1 MYNYFNMR
9 KKYLLTISAIGLSVL
24 LSGCTFNLGFG
35 GGSTGPDGGI
45 YKTVNKG
52 ETWQPK
58 SLIPTVSGKP
68 NLINSLDANVLAMD
82 PGDPR
87 ALYYGTLENGL
98 YYSYDGADAWF
109 PVTGLNRTTI
119 NAVAVDPFN
128 KCVIYA
134 AIENKLMKSSDCSR
148 TWQQTYYDN
157 ALDVWVS
164 SIAIDHYDSHNVFI
178 GTSRGE
184 VIGSSDYGKSWRTLG
199 RLNDKVR
206 KVVVN
211 PADSRIMYAATERK
225 SLFRSTDKGETWVSL
240 EDALKEFPDSGRF
253 RDLYVSKVQPGL
265 VILATNYGLIKSI
278 NSGDDWTALKLITP
292 EKDATINAVVISEKN
307 PREIYYVTNTTFYGT
322 NDGGD
327 NWTTKKLPSAR
338 AGWNL
343 VADPNDAAIMY
354 LSVKQIKE

>member
-1 MYNYFNMR
+1 
-9 KKYLLTISAIGLSVL
+9 
-24 LSGCTFNLGFG
+24 
-35 GGSTGPDGGI
+35 
-45 YKTVNKG
+45 
-52 ETWQPK
+52 
-58 SLIPTVSGKP
+58 
-68 NLINSLDANVLAMD
+68 
-82 PGDPR
+82 
-87 ALYYGTLENGL
+87 
-98 YYSYDGADAWF
+98 
-109 PVTGLNRTTI
+109 
-119 NAVAVDPFN
+119 
-128 KCVIYA
+128 
-134 AIENKLMKSSDCSR
+134 MKSSDCSR